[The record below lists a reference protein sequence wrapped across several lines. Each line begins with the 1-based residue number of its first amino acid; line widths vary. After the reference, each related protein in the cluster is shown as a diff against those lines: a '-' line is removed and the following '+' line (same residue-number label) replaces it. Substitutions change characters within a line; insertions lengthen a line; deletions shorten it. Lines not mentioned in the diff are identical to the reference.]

1 MAKFTLLEVHLE
13 DASFTANAPY
23 SGASGESQGDDTDGG
38 GRGDDADDEDGSGAT
53 VADSDSGGRGKAFVG
68 LLVVVAVL
76 ALAYLGSRKLGGEDV
91 PDVEV
96 EAELDT

>member
-23 SGASGESQGDDTDGG
+23 SGASGEEVDSEDTESEDD
-38 GRGDDADDEDGSGAT
+38 SGAT
-53 VADSDSGGRGKAFVG
+53 PADGDSGGRGKALVG

-76 ALAYLGSRKLGGEDV
+76 ALAYLGSRRLGGSEDV

-96 EAELDT
+96 EAELET

>member
-23 SGASGESQGDDTDGG
+23 SGASGEEADSDGTA
-38 GRGDDADDEDGSGAT
+38 DEDADGAAAADG
-53 VADSDSGGRGKAFVG
+53 DSGGRGKVLVG
-68 LLVVVAVL
+68 LVVVVAIL
-76 ALAYLGSRKLGGEDV
+76 ALAYLGSRRLGGDEDV

-96 EAELDT
+96 GAELDT

>member
-23 SGASGESQGDDTDGG
+23 SGASGDGQDDDTGEDDTGTTAADG
-38 GRGDDADDEDGSGAT
+38 
-53 VADSDSGGRGKAFVG
+53 DSGGRGKAFVG
-68 LLVVVAVL
+68 LLVVVAIL

-91 PDVEV
+91 PDMEV
-96 EAELDT
+96 EAELET

>member
-23 SGASGESQGDDTDGG
+23 SGASGEGADGKET
-38 GRGDDADDEDGSGAT
+38 DDEDDGAT
-53 VADSDSGGRGKAFVG
+53 AADGDSGGRGKALVG

-76 ALAYLGSRKLGGEDV
+76 ALAYLGSRRLGGEDV

-96 EAELDT
+96 EAELET

>member
-23 SGASGESQGDDTDGG
+23 SGSSGEEAEEE
-38 GRGDDADDEDGSGAT
+38 REAAAPED
-53 VADSDSGGRGKAFVG
+53 DSGGRGKALVG
-68 LLVVVAVL
+68 LLAVVAVL
-76 ALAYLGSRKLGGEDV
+76 ALAYLGSRRLGGGDV

-96 EAELDT
+96 EAEVET